1 MKVAAGEEI
10 RWNGET
16 FRVLV
21 VRPLAVELRASD
33 GDIIEVDL
41 DEVQRLAEQAQGSVL
56 PGAQLSL
63 LEDELHSDLRQ
74 WAEAIERIEGA
85 ARGQRDDVIEQEVA
99 SLSRGLGKSVSVRTV
114 ERKLSAYRR
123 DGVAGLADGRKG
135 SSRPSVDT
143 RVVEAINVVLA
154 RQSRASTR
162 SKSVALDEIAHYV
175 RKEFGD
181 EVELPSRATL
191 YRVLESE
198 EVGRHSFGS
207 AKTRESL
214 SLQPDR
220 AFGFR
225 SALRPGEQVQ
235 IDTSPLDVMVRID
248 ESTIGRPELTILLDV
263 ATRSILAAVLRPGG
277 TKSMDLVVVLARA
290 LVPYSHRPEGVRETR
305 RLISTAWADEVLIDQ
320 ERLERLR
327 DAQPFIFPET
337 ITTDRGKNYLS
348 KHFRAVCERLGIS
361 MITAA
366 PHTPTDK
373 PHVERTFES
382 ITTLFQQYVKGYVGR
397 SAEHRGR
404 DVGAQSEELLS
415 IAQMQELLEDW
426 IAVEWQNRSHDS
438 LRDPLHP
445 TISLSPNEMCRAFRH
460 VAPELHVPLTNDD
473 YIAMLPITY
482 RRVNRY
488 GVTIDHRVYDS
499 ARLAHIRRRES
510 PLPSKKGRWPV
521 RVDPYNLHVVWLE
534 ADGEFI
540 PLRWANDVH
549 AMPMLGDVW
558 RHARDEY
565 RAKDDTQDEADR
577 RELVDAM
584 KTFAKQGNAAK
595 PERRA
600 AKQRARAKAVAADPM
615 NHTSV
620 RNSVTDDVAPAE
632 ETAPEAAEESWPNR
646 GGFELIQEPMDEIR
660 WRLEN

>member
-21 VRPLAVELRASD
+21 VRPLAVELRGSD
-33 GDIIEVDL
+33 GDTIEVDL
-41 DEVQRLAEQAQGSVL
+41 DEVQRHAEQAQGPVL
-56 PGAQLSL
+56 PGAKLSL

-74 WAEAIERIEGA
+74 WVEAIERIEGA

-135 SSRPSVDT
+135 ASRPSVDT

-214 SLQPDR
+214 SMQPDR

-290 LVPYSHRPEGVRETR
+290 LVPILAPS
-305 RLISTAWADEVLIDQ
+305 
-320 ERLERLR
+320 
-327 DAQPFIFPET
+327 
-337 ITTDRGKNYLS
+337 RGCS
-348 KHFRAVCERLGIS
+348 GD
-361 MITAA
+361 AA
-366 PHTPTDK
+366 PD
-373 PHVERTFES
+373 
-382 ITTLFQQYVKGYVGR
+382 LDCVGR
-397 SAEHRGR
+397 
-404 DVGAQSEELLS
+404 
-415 IAQMQELLEDW
+415 
-426 IAVEWQNRSHDS
+426 
-438 LRDPLHP
+438 
-445 TISLSPNEMCRAFRH
+445 
-460 VAPELHVPLTNDD
+460 
-473 YIAMLPITY
+473 
-482 RRVNRY
+482 
-488 GVTIDHRVYDS
+488 
-499 ARLAHIRRRES
+499 
-510 PLPSKKGRWPV
+510 
-521 RVDPYNLHVVWLE
+521 
-534 ADGEFI
+534 
-540 PLRWANDVH
+540 
-549 AMPMLGDVW
+549 
-558 RHARDEY
+558 
-565 RAKDDTQDEADR
+565 
-577 RELVDAM
+577 
-584 KTFAKQGNAAK
+584 
-595 PERRA
+595 
-600 AKQRARAKAVAADPM
+600 
-615 NHTSV
+615 
-620 RNSVTDDVAPAE
+620 
-632 ETAPEAAEESWPNR
+632 
-646 GGFELIQEPMDEIR
+646 
-660 WRLEN
+660 